1 MIEEEKNMQNEGNDK
16 LKCLQIKLY
25 SNSLIYTRERE
36 RGGADREREID
47 RENERENES
56 YKLRGECLL

>member
-1 MIEEEKNMQNEGNDK
+1 MPTNQTVFKQFN
-16 LKCLQIKLY
+16 
-25 SNSLIYTRERE
+25 IYKRERE
-36 RGGADREREID
+36 SGVAADREREID